1 MSPGACA
8 PIHRCG
14 ATFPR
19 TRKGFTVKHVYQL
32 RHLANV
38 IDPALLTH
46 DDRRALLALIERSF
60 DAATGHGTKSSA

>member
-1 MSPGACA
+1 M
-8 PIHRCG
+8 
-14 ATFPR
+14 
-19 TRKGFTVKHVYQL
+19 KHVYQL